1 MKSKLNIRKFLSGM
15 IVASR
20 IFIMVDITMGGSVA
34 IASGFALWILGIL
47 TAGGVSYFISLCN
60 RFEY

>member
-15 IVASR
+15 IVASS

-47 TAGGVSYFISLCN
+47 TAGGVS
-60 RFEY
+60 